1 MLAPVN
7 DRLQRRLATILNNK
21 TLYYEKNFATRADE
35 FAYYKEQYEGY
46 LLLLKTG
53 QKQPAYSALN
63 RVSALLTSAA
73 ALYQEAEQSAAAQLW
88 DDAIAQMQEA
98 AGFAEQA
105 VRASG
110 YTY

>member
-1 MLAPVN
+1 M
-7 DRLQRRLATILNNK
+7 
-21 TLYYEKNFATRADE
+21 
-35 FAYYKEQYEGY
+35 
-46 LLLLKTG
+46 LLKTG

-73 ALYQEAEQSAAAQLW
+73 ALYQEAEQSAAAGTW
-88 DDAIAQMQEA
+88 DDAIAKMQEA
-98 AGFAEQA
+98 SSFTEQA